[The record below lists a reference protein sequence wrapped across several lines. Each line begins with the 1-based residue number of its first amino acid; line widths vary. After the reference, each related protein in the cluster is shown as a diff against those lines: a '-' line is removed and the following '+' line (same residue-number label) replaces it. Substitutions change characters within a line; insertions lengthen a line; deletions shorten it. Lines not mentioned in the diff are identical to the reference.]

1 MRLVVSSFVVILAAV
16 AGFAPAP
23 LPRTERLRDVP
34 PNLNGKWE
42 FVVWKN
48 HGRESAIT
56 QRLEIQDKKCEFI
69 TLDNA
74 ARADYEFI
82 LYPGM
87 SPRGFE
93 WKRGQYEHYVG
104 SYRVQGDRLI
114 LVFESNKDMA
124 NRSTD
129 FSGKAPYHFE
139 LRRQSR

>member
-1 MRLVVSSFVVILAAV
+1 MRLVVSSFVVILAAA

-23 LPRTERLRDVP
+23 LPRAERFKDAA

-48 HGRESAIT
+48 SGIESPIS
-56 QRLEIQDKKCEFI
+56 QRLEINGRKCEFI
-69 TLDNA
+69 TLDGA
-74 ARADYEFI
+74 ARAEYEFI

-93 WKRGQYEHYVG
+93 WKRGNFEHYVG
-104 SYRVQGDRLI
+104 SYRMQGDRLI
-114 LVFESNKDMA
+114 LVFVSDKDM
-124 NRSTD
+124 NKRSTD
-129 FSGKAPYHFE
+129 FSGKAAYHFE